1 MLGNYR
7 INNPI
12 QSENRRGGPV
22 KYVRF
27 MNSNNEIGYGIIQ
40 EEMIQVL
47 DRNFLHPLSKQTGLE
62 LALDEVALIAPV
74 QPSKVICVGLNYALH
89 IKEMNHALPEEPVI
103 FMKPPSCVI
112 GPDAEIIY
120 PKISR
125 RVDYEAELAVV
136 IGSSI
141 KDATELE
148 AAKSIFGY
156 TCANDVTARDLQ
168 KKDGQWTRGKSFDT
182 FCPIGPWIVTD
193 IDPSQLDVQLLLNGV
208 VKQSSNTRNFMAS
221 VPKLVSFIS
230 QVMTLLPGDVV
241 LTGTPEGV
249 GPMQRGDEVIVK
261 IQSIGE
267 LRNTLK

>member
-1 MLGNYR
+1 M
-7 INNPI
+7 
-12 QSENRRGGPV
+12 
-22 KYVRF
+22 KYGRF
-27 MNSNNEIGYGIIQ
+27 MYGNNEIGYGCLHEEKIQ
-40 EEMIQVL
+40 LL
-47 DRNFLHPLSKQTGLE
+47 DKNFLDPLSHLTNTWLSIE
-62 LALDEVALIAPV
+62 EVTLLAPV

-89 IKEMNHALPEEPVI
+89 IKEMNHSLPEDPVI
-103 FMKPPSCVI
+103 FMKPTTSVI
-112 GPDAEIIY
+112 GPNAEIIY
-120 PKISR
+120 PKISQ

-136 IGSSI
+136 IGTTI
-141 KDATELE
+141 KDVTEVE
-148 AAKSIFGY
+148 ASQAIFGY

-193 IDPSQLDVQLLLNGV
+193 VDPSQLDIQLLLNGV

-230 QVMTLLPGDVV
+230 QVMTLFPGDVV

-249 GPMQRGDEVIVK
+249 GPMLPGDEVIVE
-261 IQSIGE
+261 IQSIGQ

>member
-1 MLGNYR
+1 M
-7 INNPI
+7 
-12 QSENRRGGPV
+12 

-27 MNSNNEIGYGIIQ
+27 TNVENEIEYGCIQ
-40 EEMIQVL
+40 GEKIQLL
-47 DRNFLHPLSKQTGLE
+47 DKDFLNPLSKLTNRWLSLE
-62 LALDEVALIAPV
+62 QVTLLAPV

-89 IKEMNHALPEEPVI
+89 IKEMNHSLPEDPVI
-103 FMKPPSCVI
+103 FMKPTTCVI

-120 PKISR
+120 PKISQ

-136 IGSSI
+136 IGTTI
-141 KDATELE
+141 KDVTEVEATQ
-148 AAKSIFGY
+148 AIFGY

-193 IDPSQLDVQLLLNGV
+193 VDPSQLDVQLLLNGV
-208 VKQSSNTRNFMAS
+208 VKQSSNTRNFMTS

-230 QVMTLLPGDVV
+230 QVMTLFPGDVV

-249 GPMQRGDEVIVK
+249 GPMQSGDEVIVK
-261 IQSIGE
+261 IQSIGQ

>member
-1 MLGNYR
+1 M
-7 INNPI
+7 
-12 QSENRRGGPV
+12 

-27 MNSNNEIGYGIIQ
+27 MNCEKEIGYGVTQGEKIQ
-40 EEMIQVL
+40 LL
-47 DRNFLHPLSKQTGLE
+47 DRNFLDPLNKPTNTWLS
-62 LALDEVALIAPV
+62 LDEVTLLAPV

-89 IKEMNHALPEEPVI
+89 IKEMNHSLPEDPVI

-120 PKISR
+120 PKISQ

-136 IGSSI
+136 IGTTI
-141 KDATELE
+141 KDVTEVE
-148 AAKSIFGY
+148 AAKGIFGY

-168 KKDGQWTRGKSFDT
+168 EKDGQWTRGKSFDT

-193 IDPSQLDVQLLLNGV
+193 IDPSQLDVHLLLNGV
-208 VKQSSNTRNFMAS
+208 VKQSSNTQNFITS

-230 QVMTLLPGDVV
+230 QVMTLVPGDVV

-249 GPMQRGDEVIVK
+249 GPMQSGDEVIVK
-261 IQSIGE
+261 IQAIGE
-267 LRNTLK
+267 LHNTLK

>member
-1 MLGNYR
+1 M
-7 INNPI
+7 
-12 QSENRRGGPV
+12 
-22 KYVRF
+22 KYGRF
-27 MNSNNEIGYGIIQ
+27 MYGNNEIGYGCLHEEKIQ
-40 EEMIQVL
+40 LL
-47 DRNFLHPLSKQTGLE
+47 DKNFLDPLSHLTNTWLSIE
-62 LALDEVALIAPV
+62 EVTLLAPV

-89 IKEMNHALPEEPVI
+89 IKEMNHSLPEDPVI
-103 FMKPPSCVI
+103 FMKPTTSVI
-112 GPDAEIIY
+112 GPNAEIIY
-120 PKISR
+120 PKISQ

-136 IGSSI
+136 IGTTI
-141 KDATELE
+141 KDVTEVE
-148 AAKSIFGY
+148 ASQAIFGY

-193 IDPSQLDVQLLLNGV
+193 VDPSQLDIQLLLNGV

-230 QVMTLLPGDVV
+230 QVMTLFPGDVV

-249 GPMQRGDEVIVK
+249 GPMLPGDEVIVK
-261 IQSIGE
+261 IQSIGQ